1 MRPGQVRRDA
11 LTRGGFVGGSLA
23 AVLAAGSPVARA
35 QSALIEAAGALNET
49 AALLFYAAQ
58 MGFYQRA
65 GLNVHISMLSNSGAL
80 SSAIASGAVQVGSFA
95 ISVGALARERG
106 VPLTMIAPAGLYLSS
121 SPTSGLIVPAASPIR
136 TAADLNGKTIAV
148 RDLSNMSYF
157 GAKAWIAKNG
167 GDPASV
173 RWIEIPDPAA
183 VGAMKAGRIDAA
195 SVSEPALEDG
205 LRDGDVRSLGS
216 VFDAIASRFLI
227 SGYFVTDD
235 FVKTRPDDVR
245 AFARTIA
252 QTAVWANANRART
265 ATILAD
271 VAHLPVRPGSPRVT
285 YAEQL
290 RASDVQPVLD
300 LLVSFGYL
308 SAPMHARDLFSP
320 VVASA

>member
-1 MRPGQVRRDA
+1 MRPWDGSRDA

-23 AVLAAGSPVARA
+23 VALAAGSATARA
-35 QSALIEAAGALNET
+35 QTAPIEAAGALNET

-65 GLNVHISMLSNSGAL
+65 GLNVHITALDNAGAI
-80 SSAIASGAVQVGSFA
+80 SSAIASGAVQVGSFS

-106 VPLTMIAPAGLYLSS
+106 LPLTMIAPAGLYVSS
-121 SPTSGLIVPAASPIR
+121 SPTSGLIVAAASPIR

-167 GDPASV
+167 GDAGSV
-173 RWIEIPDPAA
+173 HWIEIADPAA
-183 VGAMKAGRIDAA
+183 AGAIKARRIDAA
-195 SVSEPALEDG
+195 SVSEPALDDA
-205 LRDGDVRSLGS
+205 LREGDVRSLGS
-216 VFDAIASRFLI
+216 VFDAIAPRFLI
-227 SGYFVTDD
+227 SGYFVNDD
-235 FVKTRPDDVR
+235 FVKTRPGDVR
-245 AFARTIA
+245 TFARAIA
-252 QTAVWANANRART
+252 QTAVWANQNRART
-265 ATILAD
+265 AAILAE
-271 VAHLPVRPGSPRVT
+271 VAHLPVRPDSPRVM

-300 LLVSFGYL
+300 LLVASGYL

-320 VVASA
+320 LVASA